1 MIIDISGKAIK
12 DLEEEIRATDTC
24 IMDLNEIVDSDIC
37 PGFDP
42 DCYGAVTRLT
52 ESWHIVKT
60 RLAMLLK
67 ET

>member
-1 MIIDISGKAIK
+1 MINITEKAIENLK
-12 DLEEEIRATDTC
+12 EEIRATDTR
-24 IMDLNEIVDSDIC
+24 IMELKEIV
-37 PGFDP
+37 P